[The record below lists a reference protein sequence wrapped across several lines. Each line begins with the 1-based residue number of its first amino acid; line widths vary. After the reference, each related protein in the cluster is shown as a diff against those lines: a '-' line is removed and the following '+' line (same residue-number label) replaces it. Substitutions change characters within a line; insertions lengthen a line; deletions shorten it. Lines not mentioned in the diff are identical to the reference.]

1 MSGKQGNRHSEFR
14 TGKGIATGS
23 GTGIGKR
30 IEIGFKG
37 RKKKGEIKDLSIHQ
51 ISEEQFSRV
60 LIGSRNSEY
69 HWLFTILRPEP
80 TWRLVS
86 RHFRKTKFER

>member
-14 TGKGIATGS
+14 KGKGTATGT

-51 ISEEQFSRV
+51 ISE
-60 LIGSRNSEY
+60 
-69 HWLFTILRPEP
+69 
-80 TWRLVS
+80 
-86 RHFRKTKFER
+86 